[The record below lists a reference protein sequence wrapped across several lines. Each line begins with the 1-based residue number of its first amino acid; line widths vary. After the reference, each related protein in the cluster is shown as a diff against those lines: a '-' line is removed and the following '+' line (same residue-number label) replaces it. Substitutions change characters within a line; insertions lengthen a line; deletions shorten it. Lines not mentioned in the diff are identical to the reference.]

1 MPPRA
6 LESGLRV
13 RGVQVGLSVDL
24 TNKSGS
30 LLFENIEIN
39 PLTQAACRRG
49 TLSISPTQRPANSS
63 RRVPSSIARA
73 TRVEMPTIESTLS
86 ATLERSRRRS
96 AVQLPVARRHRL
108 AHQRQRCEPT
118 LKLAAAAAAAA
129 AERGA
134 SQELLELELLS
145 LRRLGCSLDRLG

>member
-39 PLTQAACRRG
+39 PLIQAACRRG

-108 AHQRQRCEPT
+108 AQRQRCEPT
-118 LKLAAAAAAAA
+118 LKLAAAAAAA

>member
-39 PLTQAACRRG
+39 PLIKAACRRG

-108 AHQRQRCEPT
+108 AQRQRCEPT

-129 AERGA
+129 ERRA
-134 SQELLELELLS
+134 PQELLELELLS

>member
-6 LESGLRV
+6 LESRV
-13 RGVQVGLSVDL
+13 GCIQVGLSVDL

-39 PLTQAACRRG
+39 PLIQAACRRG

-108 AHQRQRCEPT
+108 AQRQRCEPT

>member
-6 LESGLRV
+6 LESRV
-13 RGVQVGLSVDL
+13 GCIQVGLSVDL

-39 PLTQAACRRG
+39 PLIQAACRRG

-108 AHQRQRCEPT
+108 AQRQRCEPT

-129 AERGA
+129 AKRGA

>member
-39 PLTQAACRRG
+39 PLIQAACRRG

-108 AHQRQRCEPT
+108 AQRQRCEPT

>member
-1 MPPRA
+1 MY
-6 LESGLRV
+6 LLRRSVGETRIHPKICRPDWTV
-13 RGVQVGLSVDL
+13 RG
-24 TNKSGS
+24 
-30 LLFENIEIN
+30 
-39 PLTQAACRRG
+39 
-49 TLSISPTQRPANSS
+49 SS
-63 RRVPSSIARA
+63 FVHTVR
-73 TRVEMPTIESTLS
+73 TLS

-108 AHQRQRCEPT
+108 AQRQRCEPT

-134 SQELLELELLS
+134 SQELLERELLS